1 MRRIGVLTSGG
12 DAPGMN
18 ACIRAVVRFA
28 LSRGVEVMGV
38 RRGYRGL
45 LEDDMELMTS
55 RTVSGIIQYG
65 GTVLGTSRS
74 DEFKTPEGRARAYR
88 VLQSAGI
95 DGLVL
100 LGGDGTFRGAIDF
113 YKDWKVPSVG
123 VPCTIDNDVAGTSF
137 TIGFDTAVNTALDAI
152 DKIRDTASSLERLFL
167 VEVMGRHA
175 GYIAQEVA
183 IAGGAEAVLVPEVPT
198 NISRLCDRISGDFT
212 KGKRSW
218 IIVVA
223 EGDRAG
229 GAFKVA
235 EAVNKRLNID
245 YRVTVLGHIQRGG
258 RPTARDRALAS
269 VLGASAVEGLLNGKI
284 NCMVGRVGG
293 RIVFTPYDA
302 VVSRKKPL
310 DASSLRL
317 VTILA
322 G

>member
-1 MRRIGVLTSGG
+1 MKRIGVLCSGG

-18 ACIRAVVRFA
+18 ACIRAVVRTA
-28 LSRGVEVMGV
+28 IARGLEVTGI

-45 LEDDMELMTS
+45 VDDDLIPMNS
-55 RTVSGIIQYG
+55 RSVSGIIQHG
-65 GTVLGTSRS
+65 GTILETSRCE
-74 DEFKTPEGRARAYR
+74 EFRTPEGRARAYR
-88 VLQSAGI
+88 VAQSAGL

-100 LGGDGTFRGAIDF
+100 LGGDGTFRGAIAF
-113 YKDWKVPSVG
+113 YDEWKLPSVG

-152 DKIRDTASSLERLFL
+152 DKIRDTASSLQRLFL
-167 VEVMGRHA
+167 VEVMGRKS

-183 IAGGAEAVLVPEVPT
+183 LAGGAEAVLVPEVRNSIP
-198 NISRLCDRISGDFT
+198 RLCERISNDMT
-212 KGKRSW
+212 KGKRAW

-223 EGDRAG
+223 EGDEAG
-229 GAFKVA
+229 GAF
-235 EAVNKRLNID
+235 AVGKELGSRLNLD

-258 RPTARDRALAS
+258 RPTARDRALACL
-269 VLGASAVEGLLNGKI
+269 LGASAVEGLLAGKT

-293 RIVFTPYDA
+293 RVVFTPFEK
-302 VVSRKKPL
+302 VVARKKPL

-317 VTILA
+317 VSTLA